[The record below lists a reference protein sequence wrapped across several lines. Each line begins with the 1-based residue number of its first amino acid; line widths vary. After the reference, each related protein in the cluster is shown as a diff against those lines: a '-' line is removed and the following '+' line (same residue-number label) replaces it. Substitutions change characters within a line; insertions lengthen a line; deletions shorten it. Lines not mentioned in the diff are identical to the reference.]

1 MSTLTD
7 SPKSAPVR
15 SPSHSVSNPTS
26 EFQLRIVGVIAIN
39 SDFASGFLVANRPRF
54 GSGAYGGTV
63 AYAPRCEVTC
73 YGDVGE
79 SIVNRAVNRAKA
91 SARVLQF

>member
-1 MSTLTD
+1 MLL
-7 SPKSAPVR
+7 
-15 SPSHSVSNPTS
+15 
-26 EFQLRIVGVIAIN
+26 E
-39 SDFASGFLVANRPRF
+39 RPRF
-54 GSGAYGGTV
+54 GSGAHGGTV

-73 YGDVGE
+73 YRDVGE